1 MRVAKWAA
9 DTGGQHTAGV
19 YAQPRRLH
27 DPRLVPVKGV
37 PGWNKAAPVTG
48 PTMVDVTEA
57 GRKVRR
63 GLRLW
68 KVAVD
73 VFKADL
79 YRRLW
84 LAREGTDFPVGWVHL
99 PQWAEPEHVQQ
110 LVAEQLVTVAD
121 RRGFARQEW
130 RKMRPNEQLDMA
142 VYARAAL
149 SVMGSDRYGERFW
162 NRFRRDGSQP
172 SPPPIAQ
179 VPIEPE
185 PARPADPVTL
195 LQATEPRVTIHRAGS
210 AAPRASRYAR

>member
-1 MRVAKWAA
+1 
-9 DTGGQHTAGV
+9 
-19 YAQPRRLH
+19 
-27 DPRLVPVKGV
+27 
-37 PGWNKAAPVTG
+37 
-48 PTMVDVTEA
+48 VDVTEA
-57 GRKVRR
+57 GRKIRR

-68 KVAVD
+68 TVAVD

-84 LAREGTDFPVGWVHL
+84 LAREGAGFPVGWVHL
-99 PQWAEPEHVQQ
+99 LQWSEPEHVQQ

-162 NRFRRDGSQP
+162 NRFRREERQP
-172 SPPPIAQ
+172 NLPPLSR
-179 VPIEPE
+179 VSGEPE
-185 PARPADPVTL
+185 PPRPADPVTL
-195 LQATEPRVTIHRAGS
+195 PETVVPTITVHRSTGPI
-210 AAPRASRYAR
+210 PRASRYAR